1 MQTKTSAKLAIAEFD
16 WSDEMIDDSFPFSTA
31 QRQETLDLVD
41 KLADVI
47 DAEEKDDAIVI
58 AALGTLLS
66 FTIINA
72 ATEHNK
78 ALSVVKFFTE
88 NLVNSI
94 DDAFQN

>member
-1 MQTKTSAKLAIAEFD
+1 
-16 WSDEMIDDSFPFSTA
+16 MIDDSFPFSTA

-58 AALGTLLS
+58 AALGTILS
-66 FTIINA
+66 FTIMNA
-72 ATEHNK
+72 TMEHNK